1 MTLEEAKKL
10 KFGERVLIVKDW
22 RRHPLH
28 GHTAKVQGLYEEKFI
43 LVRHLHIGWVVRP
56 EYIMGKVRKRSRKGD
71 QQ

>member
-28 GHTAKVQGLYEEKFI
+28 GHTAKMQGLYEGKFF
-43 LVRHLHIGWVVRP
+43 LVRHLHVGWVVRP
-56 EYIMGKVRKRSRKGD
+56 EEIMGKVRTISKKED
-71 QQ
+71 HQ